1 MTFFFQRDEAD
12 GNGDETTSSC
22 QYPVSDYSNDNNNKE
37 AKDHQVSAA
46 SDEGVAA
53 EEDEYELVVPENF
66 DDEVFYDKVDHE
78 SGGGGD
84 GTTAKIDKF
93 SHLKQKLSGEWS
105 DV

>member
-1 MTFFFQRDEAD
+1 M
-12 GNGDETTSSC
+12 
-22 QYPVSDYSNDNNNKE
+22 SDYSNDNNNKE

-93 SHLKQKLSGEWS
+93 LHLKQKLSGE
-105 DV
+105 